1 MTNGDRIEVL
11 WAMRESGREVERW
24 LPGVLVNRHQD
35 GRCVVQMDNGW
46 YCNDAAVK
54 NVRRAGE

>member
-11 WAMRESGREVERW
+11 WAFRDNGEDVEQW

-35 GRCVVQMDNGW
+35 GQSVVKMDNGW
-46 YCNDAAVK
+46 YCNDAAAE
-54 NVRRAGE
+54 NVRRTP

>member
-11 WAMRESGREVERW
+11 WAFRENGEEVERW

-35 GRCVVQMDNGW
+35 GRCVVKMYNTW
-46 YCNDAAVK
+46 YCNDAAPE
-54 NVRRAGE
+54 NVRRTR